1 MSSCELLNEVQ
12 VNIDNSVFI
21 SSMSSCTHYVPNRWC
36 QLQLLASVCSNT
48 CFECRF
54 LVFFV
59 ALSCWSYSPDCDCR
73 QDVGQEHGRSGHRR
87 LPRIVL
93 FQVGRLK
100 LEKAIL
106 SQAKLIATD
115 LVEL

>member
-1 MSSCELLNEVQ
+1 MSSSELLNEVQ

-21 SSMSSCTHYVPNRWC
+21 SSM
-36 QLQLLASVCSNT
+36 
-48 CFECRF
+48 
-54 LVFFV
+54 VFFV

-73 QDVGQEHGRSGHRR
+73 QDVGQEHGRSGRRR

>member
-1 MSSCELLNEVQ
+1 MCLTGGVNCSCWLLCVLTHAL
-12 VNIDNSVFI
+12 SVGF
-21 SSMSSCTHYVPNRWC
+21 W
-36 QLQLLASVCSNT
+36 
-48 CFECRF
+48 F
-54 LVFFV
+54 FFV

-73 QDVGQEHGRSGHRR
+73 QDVGQEHGRSGRRR